1 MTVTPFS
8 PWESGNLISRLLPV
22 RAGGSREFSSTQS
35 QSTEH
40 MKPDYSSQLDVAG
53 IAHATIHF
61 SEVRD
66 AEFCITIDR
75 QSVIN
80 SNDKHGL
87 LDLSFEDEA
96 AVWRAIDTLNLRDD
110 DEFCDTAT
118 LLING
123 EDVMNKGR
131 WL

>member
-1 MTVTPFS
+1 M
-8 PWESGNLISRLLPV
+8 N
-22 RAGGSREFSSTQS
+22 
-35 QSTEH
+35 
-40 MKPDYSSQLDVAG
+40 PDYSAQLTAAQ
-53 IAHATIHF
+53 IKHTAIHF

-96 AVWRAIDTLNLRDD
+96 AAWLAIDALNLRDD
-110 DEFCDTAT
+110 DDCCDTAT

-123 EDVMNKGR
+123 EDKMNKGR